1 MPLREYIWPFQ
12 LQVHTTHLV
21 WRGKSGVQG
30 SFCVLPQS
38 TVVFASLHIV
48 IWIKMILPVCHTD
61 WYMSS
66 QNPNSALSS
75 SLSSLSNRICR
86 GKKKVLSLRNV
97 AWCSFLVTSA
107 CNLLNQTYILT
118 ANVKFP
124 PCQHTN
130 KITLIHLKLKNSI
143 HKPNVN

>member
-1 MPLREYIWPFQ
+1 
-12 LQVHTTHLV
+12 
-21 WRGKSGVQG
+21 
-30 SFCVLPQS
+30 
-38 TVVFASLHIV
+38 
-48 IWIKMILPVCHTD
+48 
-61 WYMSS
+61 MSS
-66 QNPNSALSS
+66 QSPNSALSS

-86 GKKKVLSLRNV
+86 HKKKVLLLRNV
-97 AWCSFLVTSA
+97 AWCSFLVASA